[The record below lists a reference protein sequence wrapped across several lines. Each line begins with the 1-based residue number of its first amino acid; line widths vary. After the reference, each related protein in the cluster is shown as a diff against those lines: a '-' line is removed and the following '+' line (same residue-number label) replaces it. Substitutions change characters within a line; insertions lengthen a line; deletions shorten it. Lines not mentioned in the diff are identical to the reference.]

1 MTDTYSSEPLYYR
14 RTLMS
19 KSFEEA
25 QEISQPVIYVGVEKQ
40 EARGFHKVVLIHE
53 DINGIQTSENHLS
66 GEVSVQMV
74 NDTLKVFVKS

>member
-1 MTDTYSSEPLYYR
+1 
-14 RTLMS
+14 MS